1 MTANTFEEDK
11 KAAIDAGMNGFV
23 SKPFKI
29 KELTEV
35 LQKVWE

>member
-1 MTANTFEEDK
+1 MAEKNCFQGTVEALMT
-11 KAAIDAGMNGFV
+11 GMNGFV